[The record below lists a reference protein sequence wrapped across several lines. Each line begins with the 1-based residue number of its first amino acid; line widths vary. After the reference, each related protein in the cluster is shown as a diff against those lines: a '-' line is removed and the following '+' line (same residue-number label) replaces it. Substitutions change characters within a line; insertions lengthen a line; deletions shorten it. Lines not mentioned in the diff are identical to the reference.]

1 MSKIFGIVN
10 ITTDSFSDGGLYLD
24 SKKAIEH
31 ALKLAEDG
39 ADIIDLGAASSNP
52 DTTDVSVEEEIKRL
66 KPVIKA
72 LKKQNIKISV
82 DTFKPEVQRFCIDS
96 GVDYINDIQGF
107 PFPEFYE
114 VLSKSD
120 CGLVLMHSIQRLGV
134 ATKINTNPEEVFGS
148 MMQFFKERINALVA
162 AGIDKERII
171 LDPGMGFFLG
181 SNPETSLFVLKRFP

>member
-72 LKKQNIKISV
+72 LKKQNIKKKQI
-82 DTFKPEVQRFCIDS
+82 I
-96 GVDYINDIQGF
+96 
-107 PFPEFYE
+107 
-114 VLSKSD
+114 
-120 CGLVLMHSIQRLGV
+120 
-134 ATKINTNPEEVFGS
+134 KINQV
-148 MMQFFKERINALVA
+148 
-162 AGIDKERII
+162 I
-171 LDPGMGFFLG
+171 LDMLSDKDFK
-181 SNPETSLFVLKRFP
+181 SSLNSVYTEI